1 VLVPI
6 TA

>member
-1 VLVPI
+1 VPI